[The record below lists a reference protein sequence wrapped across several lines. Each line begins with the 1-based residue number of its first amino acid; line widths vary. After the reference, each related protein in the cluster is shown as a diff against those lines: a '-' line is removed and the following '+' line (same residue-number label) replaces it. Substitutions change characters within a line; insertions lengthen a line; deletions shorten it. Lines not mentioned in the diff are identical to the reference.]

1 MIMEFFCERIDSG
14 SLLIVEHDGMQFAHL
29 LRDEELRGHF
39 DKAYLFW
46 KSALGLK
53 FAALGLKKGRH
64 EINDLSA
71 QLEAMP

>member
-1 MIMEFFCERIDSG
+1 MEFYVERIDSG
-14 SLLIVEHDGMQFAHL
+14 ALLIVEHDGMQFAHL

-53 FAALGLKKGRH
+53 YCALGLKKGCQD
-64 EINDLSA
+64 IFDLSA
-71 QLEAMP
+71 QLEAIQ

>member
-1 MIMEFFCERIDSG
+1 MLFYVERIDSG
-14 SLLIVEHDGMQFAHL
+14 SLLIVEHEGMEFAHL

-39 DKAYLFW
+39 DKAFLFW

-53 FAALGLKKGRH
+53 FAALGLKKGCR
-64 EINDLSA
+64 EIFDLSA